1 MQSNPKTN
9 NKLQTGVTSNWK
21 NPAHQGLL
29 LKNIHVPKSFFLIL
43 KNKLLSLSQNL
54 KYLISIFYFNFEVS
68 GVFVSYAVSQ
78 QFGLLPDKDIFKTF
92 KPVKFVD
99 NYILNLSTWFYCVK
113 SFNNSLNISYLAVNV
128 TNVFTYY
135 HVP

>member
-1 MQSNPKTN
+1 M
-9 NKLQTGVTSNWK
+9 
-21 NPAHQGLL
+21 
-29 LKNIHVPKSFFLIL
+29 
-43 KNKLLSLSQNL
+43 
-54 KYLISIFYFNFEVS
+54 S

-78 QFGLLPDKDIFKTF
+78 QFGLLPEKDIFKTF
-92 KPVKFVD
+92 KCVKFVD
-99 NYILNLSTWFYCVK
+99 NCILNLSIWFYCVK